1 MIQLTIKYNDHL
13 KSVHFP
19 CSEKELIATLTEIHA
34 YDDKPTTLFVTEIE
48 YPEEFQFLTDTFVNL
63 DEINYLAKRLDS
75 FCAYEYEQY
84 FEAMKY
90 ERITEIK
97 DLINLTFNLNRYPL
111 IQDISDMGKIG
122 REYLLNRD
130 GCIPANDNDNSKYA
144 EIGRKLIQSGEGVF
158 TEHGLLFADNAIP
171 FKAEY
176 DGQVFPPYIYDANA
190 MLIAK
195 AEYNGKAEYITIPC
209 ETEAIWKVFSRL
221 GADNNENVKITLENL
236 NFQNSDWFE
245 RIQNIADEEGIKTVN
260 DFLGVISKSN
270 VDLVKLWFLAEY
282 ASAEDT
288 EELIKL
294 AESIDDFVYI
304 QYAEDYEY
312 VGRYMTESYDE
323 YRVNSEIEN
332 FFNFEK
338 FGEYIADKNQGK
350 FVSGGFIFNTSNR
363 TLNQIL
369 YENSNIALG
378 GM

>member
-1 MIQLTIKYNDHL
+1 M
-13 KSVHFP
+13 
-19 CSEKELIATLTEIHA
+19 
-34 YDDKPTTLFVTEIE
+34 
-48 YPEEFQFLTDTFVNL
+48 
-63 DEINYLAKRLDS
+63 
-75 FCAYEYEQY
+75 
-84 FEAMKY
+84 
-90 ERITEIK
+90 
-97 DLINLTFNLNRYPL
+97 
-111 IQDISDMGKIG
+111 
-122 REYLLNRD
+122 LNRD
-130 GCIPANDNDNSKYA
+130 GCIPANDNDNPKYA

-158 TEHGLLFADNAIP
+158 TEHGLLFADNTIP

-221 GADNNENVKITLENL
+221 GADNNGNVKITLENL